1 MLVVGLDNKGFIKE
15 GPCSDIEYRTQMS
28 MWCMFAAPLIIGT
41 DVRNLRPAALEILSN
56 PEIIAI
62 DQDPLGI
69 QAHRVFEADSTDVYK
84 KPLIGGR
91 FAVALLN
98 RGELPAKITASWQAL
113 SLDQR
118 TKCKVRDVWTHAD
131 LGTFTDAFSAE
142 LAPHE
147 CKVLT
152 FKP

>member
-1 MLVVGLDNKGFIKE
+1 
-15 GPCSDIEYRTQMS
+15 MS
-28 MWCMFAAPLIIGT
+28 MWCMFAAPLIIGA

-62 DQDPLGI
+62 DQDTLGI
-69 QAHRVFEADSTDVYK
+69 QAARVLKADFADVYK
-84 KPLIGGR
+84 KPLTGGR

-98 RGELPAKITASWQAL
+98 RGELPAKITASWQDL
-113 SLDQR
+113 SIDPK
-118 TKCKVRDVWTHAD
+118 TKCKVRDVWAHAD
-131 LGTFTDAFSAE
+131 LGTVTGAFSAE

-152 FKP
+152 FKPRTKAK